1 MESNLQSFSH
11 SQWLINVQAT
21 FRHSLAW
28 QSVTSWNSAE
38 LRRNYRRLGYDTI
51 AHAHNETAPR
61 TAPAERQIKASI
73 VKEHLLSITCIVTL
87 VRATSF

>member
-38 LRRNYRRLGYDTI
+38 LRRRLGYDTI

-61 TAPAERQIKASI
+61 TAPAERQIKAGLSI